1 MAASEISRC
10 SSNNLTLHHP
20 ALAAELG
27 RRIDSK
33 VPGAADRL
41 NAILAEGRETRE
53 ALQET
58 RQILDALEQS
68 IKEIDNGN

>member
-1 MAASEISRC
+1 
-10 SSNNLTLHHP
+10 
-20 ALAAELG
+20 LAAELG